1 MEHLNGFLP
10 SWMVA
15 ICISKLHFSG
25 KKALETFGFFDDF
38 WQLLVNLRGLKH
50 APDLNKMLMDYSNN
64 TKVIQWHKNL
74 WKSDKT
80 NNKFMEKL
88 GKRTKHT
95 FGNWQINWLSN
106 HVSKIL
112 TQSVVD
118 KYIRFLGFF
127 ISVFFFNTE
136 YRFKGCFLYLYNKA
150 ACLSVC
156 VSDASPCPHFWA
168 DFKSTY
174 IYGLPMVQ
182 GRFKNYFQGNRSR
195 NKKKI

>member
-25 KKALETFGFFDDF
+25 KKVLGTFGFFDDF

-136 YRFKGCFLYLYNKA
+136 YRFKGCFLYPYNKA

-195 NKKKI
+195 NKKIF

>member
-1 MEHLNGFLP
+1 
-10 SWMVA
+10 
-15 ICISKLHFSG
+15 
-25 KKALETFGFFDDF
+25 
-38 WQLLVNLRGLKH
+38 
-50 APDLNKMLMDYSNN
+50 MDYSNN

-118 KYIRFLGFF
+118 KYISFLGFF

-136 YRFKGCFLYLYNKA
+136 YRFKGCFLYPYNKA

-195 NKKKI
+195 NKKKILMYTGFFKSVKNVHPTDVRPTDVHPTDVHPTDVCPTGVHRTDVCLIGVSH

>member
-1 MEHLNGFLP
+1 MEHFNSFLPSWSLTMCIVKLDFCEHLWSQMENLNGFLP

-15 ICISKLHFSG
+15 ICISKLHFS
-25 KKALETFGFFDDF
+25 KKKVLGTFGFFDDF

-95 FGNWQINWLSN
+95 FENWQINWLSN
-106 HVSKIL
+106 HV
-112 TQSVVD
+112 
-118 KYIRFLGFF
+118 
-127 ISVFFFNTE
+127 
-136 YRFKGCFLYLYNKA
+136 
-150 ACLSVC
+150 
-156 VSDASPCPHFWA
+156 
-168 DFKSTY
+168 
-174 IYGLPMVQ
+174 
-182 GRFKNYFQGNRSR
+182 
-195 NKKKI
+195 

>member
-1 MEHLNGFLP
+1 MVSCRHEWLQYAFL
-10 SWMVA
+10 SY
-15 ICISKLHFSG
+15 IFL
-25 KKALETFGFFDDF
+25 KKKVLGTFGFFDDF

-127 ISVFFFNTE
+127 ISVFFSIQNTDLKVVFCIHIIKPLVCLCVCLMLRPVHIFGPISNLLISTDSPW
-136 YRFKGCFLYLYNKA
+136 YRE
-150 ACLSVC
+150 
-156 VSDASPCPHFWA
+156 
-168 DFKSTY
+168 
-174 IYGLPMVQ
+174 GLKIISRVI
-182 GRFKNYFQGNRSR
+182 GAGTKKNF
-195 NKKKI
+195 

>member
-1 MEHLNGFLP
+1 MKGLLP
-10 SWMVA
+10 SWTIAMCVV
-15 ICISKLHFSG
+15 KF
-25 KKALETFGFFDDF
+25 DF
-38 WQLLVNLRGLKH
+38 WEH
-50 APDLNKMLMDYSNN
+50 APDLNKMIMDYSNN

-136 YRFKGCFLYLYNKA
+136 YRFKGCFLYPYNKA
-150 ACLSVC
+150 ACLCVC
-156 VSDASPCPHFWA
+156 LMLRPVHIFGPISNLLISTDSPWYREGS
-168 DFKSTY
+168 K
-174 IYGLPMVQ
+174 II
-182 GRFKNYFQGNRSR
+182 SR
-195 NKKKI
+195 VIGAGTKKFF